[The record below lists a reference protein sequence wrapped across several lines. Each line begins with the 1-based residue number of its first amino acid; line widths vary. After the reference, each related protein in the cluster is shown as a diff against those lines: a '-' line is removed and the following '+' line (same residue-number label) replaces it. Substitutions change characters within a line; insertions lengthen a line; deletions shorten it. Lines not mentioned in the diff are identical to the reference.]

1 VEIRRPTFDS
11 VRIANTG
18 DNVSGPEWLPLFPGY
33 YFLMMT
39 NVLRLLSGNHY
50 FYEGQLGDF
59 GRRENCGAA
68 LKTFSPSCR
77 ELYSGHDG
85 LQPRHRRE
93 DRQANS
99 RASMTD
105 RVRMIKHEAVPNCGG
120 RRDSLMRVRKR
131 AGVVAPGSTKRVQ
144 RPR

>member
-68 LKTFSPSCR
+68 LKTF
-77 ELYSGHDG
+77 
-85 LQPRHRRE
+85 RR
-93 DRQANS
+93 
-99 RASMTD
+99 
-105 RVRMIKHEAVPNCGG
+105 
-120 RRDSLMRVRKR
+120 R
-131 AGVVAPGSTKRVQ
+131 AGNSVPDTVGALRLVLQ
-144 RPR
+144 

>member
-50 FYEGQLGDF
+50 FYEGQLGTSAS
-59 GRRENCGAA
+59 GRIAA
-68 LKTFSPSCR
+68 PLSKPF
-77 ELYSGHDG
+77 
-85 LQPRHRRE
+85 RRRAGSFIQ
-93 DRQANS
+93 DMTGCS
-99 RASMTD
+99 RATVAKVAKR
-105 RVRMIKHEAVPNCGG
+105 RVA
-120 RRDSLMRVRKR
+120 
-131 AGVVAPGSTKRVQ
+131 AA
-144 RPR
+144 